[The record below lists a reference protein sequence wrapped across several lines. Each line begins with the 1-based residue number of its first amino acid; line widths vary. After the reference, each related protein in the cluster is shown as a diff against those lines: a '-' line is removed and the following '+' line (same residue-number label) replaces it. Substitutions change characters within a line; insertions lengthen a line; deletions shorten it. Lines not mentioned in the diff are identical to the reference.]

1 MSAQGTETVT
11 ACHGLNLSHSLWDS
25 QPGSTANQLRL
36 KIIRPIPRVKLSP
49 GVHT

>member
-36 KIIRPIPRVKLSP
+36 EIIKGLPGEKLSL
-49 GVHT
+49 GIHL